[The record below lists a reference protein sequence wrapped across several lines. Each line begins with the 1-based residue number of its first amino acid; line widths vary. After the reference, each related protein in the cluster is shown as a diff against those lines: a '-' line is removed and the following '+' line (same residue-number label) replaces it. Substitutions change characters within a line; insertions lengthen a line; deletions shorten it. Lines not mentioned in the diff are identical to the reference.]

1 MTTEQFHIRQSHKI
15 EYLAFIVLIAV
26 AIIVL
31 GMSLHWLLEAP
42 VHFLLYFPVYMSAYI
57 ASIIYANKY
66 AIDPIGWRSEIGV
79 LLILIAVCVVCMLI
93 VYVAHDEVGSIYIT
107 AFFQVIFAYIAFSSA
122 QWHINKR
129 DKKRLKQKLK
139 NEMKGR

>member
-1 MTTEQFHIRQSHKI
+1 MTTDQFHIRQSHKI

-42 VHFLLYFPVYMSAYI
+42 VHFLLYLPVYMSAYI

-79 LLILIAVCVVCMLI
+79 LLALIAVCVVCMSI
-93 VYVAHDEVGSIYIT
+93 VYVAHDEVGSIYIA

-122 QWHINKR
+122 QWHTKKIY
-129 DKKRLKQKLK
+129 KKRLKQKLK
-139 NEMKGR
+139 N